1 MKIHFYKIT
10 TENSNDNVSSLLDR
24 INESALS
31 ERERTI
37 NNKPV
42 YLEFCRSR
50 SDGSYEL
57 DFTLRRI
64 QNGPGHSRRGIETRD
79 FDLEEDAGFGEQTAA
94 IWSPLGKLAVQYN
107 HNGIRPGTIGD
118 YLQRFLI
125 GSNEN
130 EMPMLTL
137 VPEVAA
143 NAFARLQNSEAHTRI
158 ECTIDTGN
166 ITQEMA
172 DIDASLRFALQSRED
187 TGAGRISFTLSLGY
201 NRGGMGLNR
210 NSSMNMLRR
219 LMANN
224 NVKRLKAQ
232 VRNDVDGSLEILD
245 LFEQRETREFPN
257 KNLEK
262 TPGLRYTRSSRI
274 NAIRTMFDQ
283 WLDP

>member
-10 TENSNDNVSSLLDR
+10 IENSNDNVSSLLHR
-24 INESALS
+24 INEAELNQ
-31 ERERTI
+31 REKTI
-37 NNKPV
+37 NHKPV
-42 YLEFCRSR
+42 CLEFCRSR

-64 QNGPGHSRRGIETRD
+64 QNGPGYSRRGTETRD

-107 HNGIRPGTIGD
+107 HNGIRPGAIGD

-125 GSNEN
+125 GSNES
-130 EMPMLTL
+130 ETPMLTL

-172 DIDASLRFALQSRED
+172 SVDASLRFALQSRED

-201 NRGGMGLNR
+201 NRGGVGLNR

-219 LMANN
+219 LMENN

-257 KNLEK
+257 RSLEK
-262 TPGLRYTRSSRI
+262 SPGLRYTRNSRI
-274 NAIRTMFDQ
+274 NAIRTVFDQ
-283 WLDP
+283 WLNP